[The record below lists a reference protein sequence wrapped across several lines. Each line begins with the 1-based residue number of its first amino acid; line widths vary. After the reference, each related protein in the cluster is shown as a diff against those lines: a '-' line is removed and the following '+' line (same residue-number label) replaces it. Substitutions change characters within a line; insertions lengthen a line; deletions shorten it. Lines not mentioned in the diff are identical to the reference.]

1 MDENTYYVQ
10 GEMVLPREKIQKLG
24 PKSLSNEELL
34 TLILGSGTQ
43 NCSVFELSRNLSD
56 YLSSATELPSVE
68 SLVKIRGLGIVKA
81 TQVLACLELSARYIL
96 GGKVNPVKRP
106 EDLAKRLSYLKYEPQ
121 EHFVLVSLDSSNNII
136 KVHELTLGLV
146 NQTQV
151 HLCAQPSFR
160 KHDAQP
166 GGFRDNARAV
176 CRGEDHPDSRHRPY
190 YYRETRNYEPLQ
202 GKTGDFRGKLACR
215 SKKLLTNAVQ
225 GPFDPSK
232 V

>member
-151 HLCAQPSFR
+151 HPREAF
-160 KHDAQP
+160 
-166 GGFRDNARAV
+166 ARAI
-176 CRGEDHPDSRHRPY
+176 EDRAVSVIFAPNPVQEEELS
-190 YYRETRNYEPLQ
+190 EPNHYQ
-202 GKTGDFRGKLACR
+202 
-215 SKKLLTNAVQ
+215 Q
-225 GPFDPSK
+225 H
-232 V
+232 